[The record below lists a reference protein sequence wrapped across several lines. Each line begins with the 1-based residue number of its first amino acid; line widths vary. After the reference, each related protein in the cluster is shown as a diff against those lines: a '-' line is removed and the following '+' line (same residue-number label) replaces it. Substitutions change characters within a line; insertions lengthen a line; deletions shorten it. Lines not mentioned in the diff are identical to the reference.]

1 MTAMHALW
9 YEQYGPPSVLQYG
22 PRPMPDPGPGQVR
35 VRLQASALAQI
46 DVKMR
51 AGLLQA
57 HFPLMFPKIP
67 GRDGVGVIDALGPGA
82 GEWTLGDEVCVLTAP
97 LGTGTAATHLV
108 CDADR
113 AVRRPAGLSLHQ
125 CAALLQPGVSAW
137 ASITTAQLQAGMRV
151 LVHGGSGAVGA
162 LVVQQARAMGAHVIA
177 TCSSAHCE
185 HTLAQG
191 AHEVI
196 AYDTERFDHLRD
208 LDVVFDFIGGETHA
222 RSYPLLRPGGAIVY
236 LVAAPFEDRSA
247 QYGVKVLRAMVSDAP
262 QVLQAVADAASQGLC
277 RPLVSQV
284 MPLQEAARAHERLE
298 AGRVHSG
305 RIVFDHPA

>member
-1 MTAMHALW
+1 MTHMHALW

-22 PRPMPDPGPGQVR
+22 PRPMPEPGPGQVR

-57 HFPLMFPKIP
+57 HFPLKLPKIP
-67 GRDGVGVIDALGPGA
+67 GRDGVGVIDALGA
-82 GEWTLGDEVCVLTAP
+82 DVKEWRIGDEVCVLPDP
-97 LGTGTAATHLV
+97 LVAGTAASHVV
-108 CDADR
+108 CEAGR

-137 ASITTAQLQAGMRV
+137 ASVTTAQLQPGMRV

-162 LVVQQARAMGAHVIA
+162 LVVQQASAMGVHVIA
-177 TCSSAHCE
+177 TCSSAHRE
-185 HTLAQG
+185 HTQAQG

-196 AYDTERFDHLRD
+196 AYDTERFDQLRD

-236 LVAAPFEDRSA
+236 LMAAPFEDRGA
-247 QYGVKVLRAMVSDAP
+247 QFGVKVLRAMVSDSP
-262 QVLQAVADAASQGLC
+262 QVLQAVADAARRGEY

-284 MPLQEAARAHERLE
+284 MPLQEAARAHELLE
-298 AGRVHSG
+298 AGGVHRG